1 MCNNRTLL
9 IALAVVSAVLMLLL
23 SFLVNLASTYIADAL
38 KPYAVWIFAALG
50 IVFVASL
57 GVLIWQVYA
66 DREGTSDRN
75 ATGGPQI
82 EQAATN
88 GGQIVDSPNRIAG
101 QAQASVRQ
109 TANDQGR
116 IENSANTIE

>member
-1 MCNNRTLL
+1 MRTNRMLL

-23 SFLVNLASTYIADAL
+23 SFLVNLASTYIADTL
-38 KPYAVWIFAALG
+38 EPYAVWIFAALG

-66 DREGTSDRN
+66 DRKQPPDSEVG
-75 ATGGPQI
+75 GGPKI
-82 EQAATN
+82 EQSATN
-88 GGQIVDSPNRIAG
+88 GGQIVGSPNRIAG
-101 QAQASVRQ
+101 QAQATVHQ
-109 TANDQGR
+109 TAKDQGR